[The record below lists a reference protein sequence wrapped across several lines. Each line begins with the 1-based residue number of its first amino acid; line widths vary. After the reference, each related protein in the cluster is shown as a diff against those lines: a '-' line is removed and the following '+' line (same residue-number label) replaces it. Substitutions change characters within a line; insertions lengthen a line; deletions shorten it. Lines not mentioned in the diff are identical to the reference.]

1 MLMMSASPLDAAD
14 SETDDRELVRLVQQ
28 GDQGALEALVE
39 RHRPWIYNIALRMVY
54 LPQDA
59 EDATQEILIKVI
71 TKLST
76 FEGRSRLRTWLYR
89 IAVNHLL
96 NMKRTRAEE
105 AGYTFEVYGAGL
117 DSAPDLDLPD
127 PATVPADVQ
136 LLVDEARIGCTTGM
150 LLCLDRE
157 QRLVYVLGEIVG
169 VSDVVGA
176 ELLEVSREAFRQR
189 LSRARRDLHQFMDR
203 KCGLVNNAN
212 PCRCARK
219 TQAFINA
226 GFVDPAKLIFASAH
240 LTRVRELAPAL
251 HDDVNALDAAYAA
264 IYRDHPFQTPPALA
278 GAIRALL
285 RQPGFASILDGPRD
299 AATKGDA

>member
-1 MLMMSASPLDAAD
+1 MLMMSATPLDAAD